1 MSRYHTLYNTAGAAK
16 WTTISTGAV
25 STNTSVTARRI
36 SVVTYSSPHFVAFGT
51 STVVASTASF
61 IVPAN
66 TVLDFNVTSSAT
78 HVAAI
83 CPAGAS
89 YITVLDAD

>member
-1 MSRYHTLYNTAGAAK
+1 MSRYHTLYSSTGAAK
-16 WTTISTGAV
+16 WTTFSTGAA

-36 SVVTYSSPHFVAFGT
+36 TIVTNSQPHFVAFGT
-51 STVVASTASF
+51 STVAASTASF

-66 TVLDFNVTSSAT
+66 TVLDFNVNTTTT
-78 HVAAI
+78 HIAAI
-83 CPAGAS
+83 SPAGAS

>member
-1 MSRYHTLYNTAGAAK
+1 MSRYHSLYNTSQSAK

-25 STNTSVTARRI
+25 STNTAVTARRI
-36 SVVTYSSPHFVAFGT
+36 SISTYNTPHFVAFGT
-51 STVVASTASF
+51 STVAASTASF

-66 TVLDFNVTSSAT
+66 SILDFHVNTLTT

-83 CPAGAS
+83 SPAGAS

>member
-1 MSRYHTLYNTAGAAK
+1 MSRYHTLYSSSLAAK

-25 STNTSVTARRI
+25 STNTQVSARRI
-36 SVVTYSSPHFVAFGT
+36 TIATYSSPHFVAFGT
-51 STVVASTASF
+51 STVTASTASF
-61 IVPAN
+61 IMPAN
-66 TVLDFNVTSSAT
+66 TVLDFNITSAT
-78 HVAAI
+78 YVAAI